1 LIATGSVRG
10 SRPQGAA
17 LRYGFIGLGN
27 LGKHLAASL
36 ARGGF
41 DLAVFDLNRAAA
53 DAAIAAGASWG
64 GSMLSLA
71 RSCNAL
77 ITCLP
82 SPAASNAVMNEA
94 LPCLR
99 PGSTWIEMSTN
110 DFVEVERIAAR
121 AAAAGVATLVCPV
134 TGGVHRAAA
143 GDITLLVGGTQQEY
157 AAHEPALKAMGGRVI
172 YLGGIEQAAVTKVAT
187 NMLAFIHLIAAGE
200 ALMLCAKAGVDL
212 RAAYEAIAAS
222 SGNSFVHETESQV
235 ILNGSYDI
243 GFTMDLACK
252 DAGFA
257 VEFGRRYGVPLRLAG
272 MMEQIFIEGRAKY
285 GGGAWSSMIVKL
297 LEDAVGTPLRAS
309 GFPATLSADDS

>member
-1 LIATGSVRG
+1 
-10 SRPQGAA
+10 

-27 LGKHLAASL
+27 LGKHLAVNL

-41 DLAVFDLNRAAA
+41 DVAVYDLQRSAA
-53 DAAIAAGASWG
+53 DAVLAAGAHWADSIAE
-64 GSMLSLA
+64 LA
-71 RSCNAL
+71 KSCDGL

-82 SPAASNAVMNEA
+82 SPAATRAVLATA
-94 LPCLR
+94 LPAMR
-99 PGSTWIEMSTN
+99 RGSTWIEMSTN
-110 DFVEVERIAAR
+110 DFAEVEALAAQAR
-121 AAAAGVATLVCPV
+121 ELGIDTLACPV
-134 TGGVHRAAA
+134 TGGVHRAEA
-143 GDITLLVGGTQQEY
+143 GEITVLVGGAQQTF
-157 AAHEPALKAMGGRVI
+157 ALHKPALEAMGGRVI
-172 YLGGIEQAAVTKVAT
+172 HLGGIEQAAVTKVVT

-212 RAAYEAIAAS
+212 RAAFEAIAAS

-257 VEFGRRYGVPLRLAG
+257 MQFGRRFGVPLRLAG
-272 MMEQIFIEGRAKY
+272 LMEQIFIEGRARY

-297 LEDAVGTPLRAS
+297 LEDAVGTPLRAP
-309 GFPATLSADDS
+309 GFPARLGPEDA

>member
-1 LIATGSVRG
+1 M
-10 SRPQGAA
+10 
-17 LRYGFIGLGN
+17 RYGFIGLGH
-27 LGKHLAASL
+27 LGRHLAANL

-41 DLAVFDLNRAAA
+41 EVAVYDLNRESA
-53 DAAIAAGASWG
+53 DAVLAAGAQWG
-64 GSMLSLA
+64 DSVASLA
-71 RSCNAL
+71 RSCEAL

-82 SPAASNAVMNEA
+82 SPPATLAVLTEA
-94 LPCLR
+94 LPLM
-99 PGSTWIEMSTN
+99 PAGSTWIEMSTN
-110 DFVEVERIAAR
+110 DFAEIEALAAR
-121 AAAAGVATLVCPV
+121 AQERGIATLACPV

-143 GDITLLVGGTQQEY
+143 GEITVLVGGTQQIFEI
-157 AAHEPALKAMGGRVI
+157 HRPALEAMGGRVI
-172 YLGGIEQAAVTKVAT
+172 YLGGIEQAAVTKVVT

-212 RAAYEAIAAS
+212 RAAFDAIAAS

-257 VEFGRRYGVPLRLAG
+257 LEFGRRFGVPLRLAG
-272 MMEQIFIEGRAKY
+272 LMEQTFIEGRARY

-297 LEDAVGTPLRAS
+297 LEDAVGTPLRAP
-309 GFPATLSADDS
+309 GFPARLGPGHS

>member
-1 LIATGSVRG
+1 VN
-10 SRPQGAA
+10 

-27 LGKHLAASL
+27 LGKHLAVNL

-41 DLAVFDLNRAAA
+41 DVGVNDLQRSAA
-53 DAAIAAGASWG
+53 DAVLAVGARWVDSIPE
-64 GSMLSLA
+64 LA
-71 RSCNAL
+71 KSSDCL

-82 SPAASNAVMNEA
+82 SPAATAAVLELA
-94 LPCLR
+94 LPALPR
-99 PGSTWIEMSTN
+99 GSTWIEMSTN
-110 DFVEVERIAAR
+110 DFAEVEALAAR
-121 AAAAGVATLVCPV
+121 ARDLGIATLACPV

-143 GDITLLVGGTQQEY
+143 GDITVFVGGAQQVF
-157 AAHEPALKAMGGRVI
+157 ATHEPALKAMGGRVI
-172 YLGGIEQAAVTKVAT
+172 HLGGIEQAAVTKVVT

-212 RAAYEAIAAS
+212 RAAFEAIAAS

-257 VEFGRRYGVPLRLAG
+257 LEFGRRFGVPLRLAG
-272 MMEQIFIEGRAKY
+272 VMEQTFIEGRARY

-297 LEDAVGTPLRAS
+297 LEDSVGTPLRAP
-309 GFPATLSADDS
+309 GFPARLGPDDA

>member
-1 LIATGSVRG
+1 V
-10 SRPQGAA
+10 
-17 LRYGFIGLGN
+17 RYGFIGLGN
-27 LGKHLAASL
+27 LGKHLAANL

-41 DLAVFDLNRAAA
+41 ELAVFDLHRAAA
-53 DAAIAAGASWG
+53 VAAIAAGARWV
-64 GSMLSLA
+64 GSVPELA
-71 RSCNAL
+71 QSCDAL

-82 SPAASNAVMNEA
+82 SPSASATVMSEA
-94 LPCLR
+94 LPFLH

-121 AAAAGVATLVCPV
+121 ALDVGVATLVCPV

-143 GDITLLVGGTQQEY
+143 GDITVLVGGTQQVFS
-157 AAHEPALKAMGGRVI
+157 AHEPALKAMGGRVI
-172 YLGGIEQAAVTKVAT
+172 YLGGIEQATVTKVVT

-200 ALMLCAKAGVDL
+200 ALMLCEKAGVDL
-212 RAAYEAIAAS
+212 RAAFDAIAAS

-257 VEFGRRYGVPLRLAG
+257 VEFGRRFGVPLRLAG
-272 MMEQIFIEGRAKY
+272 MMEQIFIEGRAKF
-285 GGGAWSSMIVKL
+285 GGGAWSS
-297 LEDAVGTPLRAS
+297 LRAP
-309 GFPATLSADDS
+309 GFPAKLSADDA

>member
-1 LIATGSVRG
+1 
-10 SRPQGAA
+10 

-27 LGKHLAASL
+27 LGRHLALNL

-41 DLAVFDLNRAAA
+41 ELTVFDLERAAA
-53 DAAIAAGASWG
+53 DAAIAAGASWCE
-64 GSMLSLA
+64 SVSQLA
-71 RSCNAL
+71 KSCDAL

-82 SPAASNAVMNEA
+82 SPAASSAVMNEA

-110 DFVEVERIAAR
+110 DFVEVERIAER

-143 GDITLLVGGTQQEY
+143 GDITVLVGGAQQQY
-157 AAHEPALKAMGGRVI
+157 SVHEPALKAMGGRVI
-172 YLGGIEQAAVTKVAT
+172 FLGGIEQAAVTKVVT

-212 RAAYEAIAAS
+212 RSAYDAIAAS

-257 VEFGRRYGVPLRLAG
+257 VEFGRRFGVPLRLAG

-297 LEDAVGTPLRAS
+297 LEDSVGTALRAP
-309 GFPATLSADDS
+309 GFPAKLGPGDA